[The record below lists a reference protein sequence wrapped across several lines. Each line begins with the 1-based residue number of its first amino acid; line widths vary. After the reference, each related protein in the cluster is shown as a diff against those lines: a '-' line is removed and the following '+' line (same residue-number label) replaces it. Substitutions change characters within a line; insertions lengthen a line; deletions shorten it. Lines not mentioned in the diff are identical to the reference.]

1 MHAPRPELAPQA
13 LRQSAESELAGGEGR
28 ELGAPSQRPGGAGED
43 EGGWVGG
50 RGGGLAH
57 GFGGA
62 EEERERGLRE
72 VEGPAAGAEKRVR

>member
-1 MHAPRPELAPQA
+1 
-13 LRQSAESELAGGEGR
+13 
-28 ELGAPSQRPGGAGED
+28 
-43 EGGWVGG
+43 VGG